1 MSGRFNLI
9 RQAVLAAVICSL
21 SPAASAFAQL
31 HADLVVGGLQQPV
44 AFVQD
49 PTQPNVQYVVEQGGR
64 IRVVQNGVLLATD
77 FLNLIGQIT
86 SGGERGLLG
95 LAFAPNYASSG
106 RVFVNFTDPAG
117 NTVVARFTRDPANP
131 LRVNPASRFDLV
143 WPVGAAFIPQPFA
156 NHNGG
161 HLAFGPDGFLY
172 IGLGDGGSAND
183 PFHNAQNPM
192 SLLGKMLRIDVSVAS
207 SDSIGYRVP
216 PGNPYVG
223 VPGVFPEIW
232 AFGLRNPWRYNFD
245 DPARGGSGALL
256 IGDVGQGAWEE
267 VDYQPPGVGGRNY
280 GWRNREGANPNVG
293 TLPPFSFPLI
303 DPILQ
308 YSHSD
313 GASITGGFVYRG
325 TALGNV
331 YRGRYFFGDFSFSR
345 IWSIRLDV
353 NPQTGEA
360 TAADLVEHTA
370 ELGVGPGFLPSSFG
384 LDASGELYIVSYSG
398 SVYRVN
404 LNSTPGGC
412 LAPDPFASL
421 GGGTCVNGGW
431 LPPGLAP
438 PGVNPN
444 PPAPPAPP
452 PPTPPAPPPPSS
464 GGCTTPDP
472 FASLGGG
479 FCSNG
484 GWLPPGLAP
493 PGGNPT
499 PPPPAPTPPPLPS
512 TGGCTAPDPFVS
524 LGGGTCI
531 NGGWLPPGF
540 IIRVGG
546 GTTPELPES
555 KEE

>member
-31 HADLVVGGLQQPV
+31 RADLVVGGLQQPV

-131 LRVNPASRFDLV
+131 LRVTPASRFDLV

-207 SDSIGYRVP
+207 SDPIGYRVP

-267 VDYQPPGVGGRNY
+267 VDYQPPGVGARNY

-331 YRGRYFFGDFSFSR
+331 YRGRYFFADFSFSR

-404 LNSTPGGC
+404 VNSTPGGC

-499 PPPPAPTPPPLPS
+499 PPAPPPPPAPTPPPLPS

-524 LGGGTCI
+524 LGGGRCF
-531 NGGWLPPGF
+531 NGGWLPPGL
-540 IIRVGG
+540 IVIVGG
-546 GTTPELPES
+546 APAPEDE
-555 KEE
+555 

>member
-1 MSGRFNLI
+1 MADGSPPTYRAAEHPIRSSRSAAGFASTAGGAPGLDRSEVLEFLKVGDAMSGRLHVI
-9 RQAVLAAVICSL
+9 RQVVLVAAVCIV

-31 HADLVVGGLQQPV
+31 HTELVVSGLEQPV

-49 PTQPNVQYVVEQGGR
+49 PTQPNVQLVVQQGGR
-64 IRVVQNGVLLATD
+64 IRVVQNGALLASD
-77 FLNLIGQIT
+77 FLNLTGQIT

-106 RVFVNFTDPAG
+106 RVFVNFTDLAG
-117 NTVVARFTRDPANP
+117 NTVVARFTRDPGNP
-131 LRVNPASRFDLV
+131 LRVDPASRFDLF
-143 WPVGAAFIPQPFA
+143 WSVGTAYIGQPFA

-192 SLLGKMLRIDVSVAS
+192 SLLGKMLRIDVSVPAT
-207 SDSIGYRVP
+207 DPIGYRVP
-216 PGNPYVG
+216 ASNPYVG
-223 VPGVFPEIW
+223 VPGVLPEIW

-267 VDYQPPGVGGRNY
+267 IDYQPPGTGGRNY

-308 YSHSD
+308 YSHAD

-325 TALGNV
+325 TALGNT

-360 TAADLVEHTA
+360 TAVDLVEHTA

-384 LDASGELYIVSYSG
+384 LDASGELYIVSYGG
-398 SVYRVN
+398 SVFRVS
-404 LNSTPGGC
+404 LGSTPGGC
-412 LAPDPFASL
+412 TTADPFASL

-438 PGVNPN
+438 PTVNPN
-444 PPAPPAPP
+444 PPPPPPPPPTPAPP
-452 PPTPPAPPPPSS
+452 PPPTS
-464 GGCTTPDP
+464 GGCTT
-472 FASLGGG
+472 
-479 FCSNG
+479 
-484 GWLPPGLAP
+484 
-493 PGGNPT
+493 
-499 PPPPAPTPPPLPS
+499 
-512 TGGCTAPDPFVS
+512 PDPFVS
-524 LGGGTCI
+524 LGGGTCF

-540 IIRVGG
+540 IIRVAG
-546 GTTPELPES
+546 GTAPAS